1 MNYNEFK
8 RLILQYLSMFR
19 IVLGFRM
26 RKRTASQPFGCA
38 LNPGPMGPPARLGRK
53 HGPVNRVFEDLRG
66 TAMQNPFAFAMK
78 SPFLGRKSPMKNHE
92 KPDHKSCTLDS
103 AAF

>member
-1 MNYNEFK
+1 
-8 RLILQYLSMFR
+8 MFR

-26 RKRTASQPFGCA
+26 RKHTASQPFGCA